1 MQESKLSKLERLAER
16 LKIKAEEKRR
26 EATRKLERQ
35 GRQFFLAEFAG
46 SKR

>member
-16 LKIKAEEKRR
+16 IKQKAEQKRR